1 VPDRRTGCAIV
12 AVAMILYGGAH
23 WARMESPTLAFRWIV
38 LLGGLAIVPA
48 LVSWYGRPR
57 LAWLVALPAVS
68 VVAIGFVTGL
78 WPWRSH
84 HGIYPRAVGGIL
96 DDGAHAWFTAHTPFD
111 AGRFV
116 AVDRDL
122 KLAFFALAAILAWA
136 LICRAWA
143 LAAVA
148 VGFLLFALPSTVV
161 DLSASGVRAAL
172 FLFLALGALY
182 VTGERLQRSGAA
194 PQAAVLGVG
203 AVVAGLIVGGA
214 PGVSKDAFLGWQ
226 KWDPLAKPAKRV
238 NVQYVWD
245 QTYKPLHWPKKKTVV
260 MEVNSPIPLYWKAT
274 VLTTFADDRWT
285 EGGGTIPLGNQVG
298 GSYLMP
304 PGLLPANVI
313 TADITDSVK
322 INVKVDALADP
333 HLIGTGQAMR
343 WAFPSDLRSYVQSDG
358 SVTTTTAPPRGAT
371 YSETAY
377 TPNPSPTDLAST
389 GTAYPPDVESG
400 ITVGGALI
408 APFRSGQPPV
418 GTPVPADYV
427 AASNQVWRASGAAG
441 AKTAFTAA
449 FLVERYLRS
458 APFKYDL
465 TPGLKKDVPPLV
477 DFMTRAHRGYCQMFS
492 GAMALVLRLHGIPA
506 RVAVGF
512 TTGSPP
518 KKAGDP
524 YVVVDRNA
532 HAWVE
537 VYFPGYGW
545 MPFEPTPTRT
555 LTEAYSSSSV
565 AFAKAT
571 TGQGRSNLPPDALAA
586 LDLLAKEGVIPVGP
600 KGKPNLADP
609 LFKQAHG
616 DLSRTGE
623 LGPVAPFVTRSRGS
637 GQFVRWAFSVAVIVL
652 IGVILFKVFAAR
664 WRYLR
669 RGPRAQAAAAY
680 HDLATFVGDQG
691 VPVRPGYTFEDLADR
706 VEHTFGVPTTAF
718 ALAAS
723 RARYAPIGRAR
734 AAEAEMRRE
743 LRGVKRGV
751 RERLSSRERATG
763 AVRLRSVLSAAARR
777 E

>member
-1 VPDRRTGCAIV
+1 
-12 AVAMILYGGAH
+12 MILYGGAH
-23 WARMESPTLAFRWIV
+23 WARMESPTLAFSWILV
-38 LLGGLAIVPA
+38 LTLLAIVPA
-48 LVSWYGRPR
+48 VVSAAGRPR
-57 LAWLVALPAVS
+57 LAWLVALPAVGI
-68 VVAIGFVTGL
+68 VAIGLVTGL

-84 HGIYPRAVGGIL
+84 HGVYPRAVIGIL

-111 AGRFV
+111 AGRFA

-136 LICRAWA
+136 LICRGWA

-161 DLSASGVRAAL
+161 DLSAGGVRAAL
-172 FLFLALGALY
+172 FLGLALGALY

-194 PQAAVLGVG
+194 PQAALLGVG
-203 AVVAGLIVGGA
+203 AVVAGLVVGGA
-214 PGVSKDAFLGWQ
+214 PGVSKEAFLGWQ

-245 QTYKPLHWPKKKTVV
+245 QTYKPLHWPKKRTVV

-285 EGGGTIPLGNQVG
+285 EGGESIPLANQVG
-298 GSYLMP
+298 GSVLVP
-304 PGLLPANVI
+304 PGLLPPNVI
-313 TADITDSVK
+313 TADLTDSVK
-322 INVKVDALADP
+322 ISVKVDALADP

-343 WAFPSDLRSYVQSDG
+343 WTLPSDLRSYVQTDG
-358 SVTTTTAPPRGAT
+358 GVTTTTVPPRGAT

-389 GTAYPPDVESG
+389 GTAYPPDVASG
-400 ITVGGALI
+400 ITVGGTLI
-408 APFRSGQPPV
+408 PPFNSGKPLL
-418 GTPVPADYV
+418 GTPIPPDYRT
-427 AASNQVWRASGAAG
+427 ASNDVWRASGAYK
-441 AKTAFTAA
+441 AKTPFTAA

-465 TPGLKKDVPPLV
+465 TPGLRKGVPPLV
-477 DFMTRAHRGYCQMFS
+477 DFMAHTHRGYCQMFS

-512 TTGSPP
+512 TTGRPP
-518 KKAGDP
+518 QKAGDP
-524 YVVVDRNA
+524 YVVTDRNA

-537 VYFPGYGW
+537 VFFPGYGW
-545 MPFEPTPTRT
+545 MPFEPTPSRT
-555 LTEAYSSSSV
+555 LTQTYSSSSV

-571 TGQGRSNLPPDALAA
+571 TGAGRSNLPPDALAA
-586 LDLLAKEGVIPVGP
+586 LSLLASKE
-600 KGKPNLADP
+600 KPNLRGQ
-609 LFKQAHG
+609 LFKQVGDHG
-616 DLSRTGE
+616 HGGVSS
-623 LGPVAPFVTRSRGS
+623 PVAPFVDRSRGN

-652 IGVILFKVFAAR
+652 IGIVLFKIFASR

-669 RGPRAQAAAAY
+669 RGPRAQATAAY

-691 VPVRPGYTFEDLADR
+691 VPVRPGFTFEDLADR

-734 AAEAEMRRE
+734 AAEVEMRRE

-751 RERLSSRERATG
+751 RERLSPRERATG
-763 AVRLRSVLSAAARR
+763 AVRLRSVLSAASRR